1 MKILAISGSTRRMS
15 TNTAL
20 LMSLKAIAPSDV
32 AIDVYARLGELPI
45 FSPDLEGPEH
55 PESVKKLI
63 EKISTS
69 DGILISSP
77 EYVRGIPG
85 GLKNAIDWLV
95 SGEQIVGKP
104 IALVHASH
112 RGDDMLGELRTVL
125 STLSSSFNN
134 DLLLRVPVMNEEPEC
149 VAEILRSEANRT
161 EAEVF
166 LRDFSAYCSQC
177 VGSFCDDSVNN
188 SR

>member
-1 MKILAISGSTRRMS
+1 MKILAISGSARRKS

-32 AIDVYARLGELPI
+32 EIDVYAGIGELPI
-45 FSPDLEGPEH
+45 FSPDVEGLEP
-55 PESVKKLI
+55 PESVKQFI
-63 EKISTS
+63 AHVANS
-69 DGILISSP
+69 DGVLISSP

-112 RGDDMLGELRTVL
+112 RGDDMLAALRTVL
-125 STLSSSFNN
+125 STISSSFNN
-134 DLLLRVPVMNEEPEC
+134 DLLLRVPVMNEAPER

-161 EAEVF
+161 KAEAF
-166 LRDFSAYCSQC
+166 LSDSCAYCNRRM
-177 VGSFCDDSVNN
+177 GNLAGDSIGN
-188 SR
+188 RR